1 MPLPFVRWSR
11 GARLGSGAPVAVA
24 SQPRDRLR
32 EALAVTDALLIDRDD
47 RGVVTL
53 TLNRPEVRNAFN
65 SDLMQAMGDAVDDL
79 AADRDV
85 RALVLTGAGTVF
97 SAGADLNWMS
107 ALKDY
112 TFEENVADSRRFEA
126 MLRAVDDFPAPTVAR
141 VNGHALGGAAGLL
154 GCVDMTVAVR
164 GSLFGFTEVRLGIAP
179 AMISAYVQ
187 PRIGTAHARR
197 YFLTGER
204 FDADRALQL
213 GLVGE
218 VCEADDLDATCDRLL
233 DQLLAAGPR
242 AQRETK
248 RLIRQIDQLG
258 RDDSRELRLELIAR
272 LRVAD
277 EGQEGM
283 RAFFDKRPAGWVPE
297 A

>member
-1 MPLPFVRWSR
+1 V
-11 GARLGSGAPVAVA
+11 
-24 SQPRDRLR
+24 
-32 EALAVTDALLIDRDD
+32 EATVSDDALLIDR
-47 RGVVTL
+47 
-53 TLNRPEVRNAFN
+53 NAFN
-65 SDLMQAMGDAVDDL
+65 ADLMAAIGDTVAELGRDP
-79 AADRDV
+79 DV
-85 RALVLTGAGTVF
+85 RALVVTGSGPVF
-97 SAGADLNWMS
+97 SAGADLTWMS
-107 ALKDY
+107 AMRDY

-154 GCVDMTVAVR
+154 GCVDIAVAVR

-187 PRIGTAHARR
+187 PRIGTAQARR

-204 FDADRALQL
+204 FDADRAHQL
-213 GLVGE
+213 GLVSE
-218 VCEADDLDATCDRLL
+218 VCEADDLDATCARIL
-233 DQLLAAGPR
+233 DELLAAGPS

-248 RLIRQIDQLG
+248 RLIRAIDGLA
-258 RDDSRELRLELIAR
+258 RDDSRDLRVELIAK

-283 RAFFDKRPAGWVPE
+283 TAFFEKRRPAWVPGP
-297 A
+297 ADG

>member
-1 MPLPFVRWSR
+1 M
-11 GARLGSGAPVAVA
+11 
-24 SQPRDRLR
+24 
-32 EALAVTDALLIDRDD
+32 TDALLIDRDD

-53 TLNRPEVRNAFN
+53 TLNRPEVRNAFD
-65 SDLMQAMGDAVDDL
+65 SDLMQAIGDAVDDL
-79 AADRDV
+79 AGDPDV
-85 RALVLTGAGTVF
+85 RVLVITGAGTVF
-97 SAGADLNWMS
+97 SAGADLNWMAS
-107 ALKDY
+107 VRDY
-112 TFEENVADSRRFEA
+112 TFEQNVADSRRFEG

-154 GCVDMTVAVR
+154 GCVDMAVAVR
-164 GSLFGFTEVRLGIAP
+164 GSRFGFTEVRLGIAP

-187 PRIGTAHARR
+187 PRIGTANARR

-204 FDADRALQL
+204 FDADRAAAI

-218 VCEADDLDATCDRLL
+218 VCEPDDLDTVLARLL
-233 DQLLAAGPR
+233 DELLAAGPT

-248 RLIRQIDQLG
+248 QLIRRIDALD

-272 LRVAD
+272 LRGAD

-283 RAFFDKRPAGWVPE
+283 RAFFDKRPAAWVPP

>member
-1 MPLPFVRWSR
+1 
-11 GARLGSGAPVAVA
+11 
-24 SQPRDRLR
+24 
-32 EALAVTDALLIDRDD
+32 VTDALLIDRDD

-53 TLNRPEVRNAFN
+53 TLNRPDVRNAFN
-65 SDLMQAMGDAVDDL
+65 AQMMQAIGEVVDDL
-79 AADRDV
+79 ADDGGV

-107 ALKDY
+107 AMRDY
-112 TFEENVADSRRFEA
+112 SFEENVADSRGFEA
-126 MLRAVDDFPAPTVAR
+126 MLRAVDDFPAPTLAR

-154 GCVDMTVAVR
+154 GCVDIAVAVR

-187 PRIGTAHARR
+187 PRIGTSNARR

-204 FDADRALQL
+204 FDADRAREI
-213 GLVGE
+213 GLVSE
-218 VCEADDLDATCDRLL
+218 VCAADDLDATFGQVVDAV
-233 DQLLAAGPR
+233 LAAGPT

-248 RLIRQIDQLG
+248 QLIRQIDRLD
-258 RDDSRELRLELIAR
+258 RDASRELRLELIAR

-283 RAFFDKRPAGWVPE
+283 RAFFDKRPPDWIPGGDTDRD
-297 A
+297 